1 MKDKIINMVLAYI
14 EKQEN
19 SIFNP
24 NSVIDSHFKYSCRLE
39 LSVTPTYLKI
49 EDSVTGFKIVVHSNK
64 NVIKI
69 CKKWGNETIYRSEY
83 DYMDLLYHLSLID
96 NVSMYFYGKEMKDK
110 VTEDL
115 QIHSRN
121 IIIENLLL

>member
-24 NSVIDSHFKYSCRLE
+24 NSVIDSHFKYNCRLE

-49 EDSVTGFKIVVHSNK
+49 GDSVTGLKIVVHSNK